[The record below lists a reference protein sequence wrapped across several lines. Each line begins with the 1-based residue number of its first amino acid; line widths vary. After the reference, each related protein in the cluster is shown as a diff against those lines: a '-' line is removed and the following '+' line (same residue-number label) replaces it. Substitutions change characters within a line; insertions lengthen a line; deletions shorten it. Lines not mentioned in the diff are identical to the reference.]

1 MRLIVGV
8 PRRNWLPRPV
18 RSALTMCAGFDAGRK
33 VLFSEVTGETDAN
46 NDGKNTLNSGVQR
59 ANDSI

>member
-18 RSALTMCAGFDAGRK
+18 RSALTMCAGFRPGRK
-33 VLFSEVTGETDAN
+33 VLFGEVAGETDAN
-46 NDGKNTLNSGVQR
+46 NDGENALNRCVQR
-59 ANDSI
+59 ADDAI